1 MTPTTDVRKLRIQPI
16 GGSTAIV
23 EIAGLRLVTDPTLDA
38 PPAAEPDDGMPHRTA
53 PPALSHA
60 ELGHLDAALVSH
72 DEHPDNLDAGGRALL
87 AELPLVLTTK
97 DGAARLQ
104 GAARGLDPFEHADL
118 RGPDG
123 DEVRVTALPAQ
134 HGPDG
139 AEDITGPVLGF
150 LLSGER
156 LPTVY
161 VSGDNASVDVVREIV
176 ARVGPVDVALLF
188 TGGAS
193 IPAFFE
199 GAPLTLTN
207 SDAVEAARL
216 LGVRAVVP
224 IHCEGWTHYAE
235 DSASLA
241 DAFAAAGMVDV
252 LAVVP
257 AGETVEL

>member
-1 MTPTTDVRKLRIQPI
+1 MTTTLNVRKLRIQPI

-38 PPAAEPDDGMPHRTA
+38 PPAVPPDDGMPYRTT
-53 PPALSHA
+53 PPAIGRA
-60 ELGHLDAALVSH
+60 ELGRLDAALVSH
-72 DEHPDNLDAGGRALL
+72 DEHPDNLDVGGRALL
-87 AELPLVLTTK
+87 ADLPLVLTTK

-104 GAARGLDPFEHADL
+104 GTARGLDPFEHVDL

-134 HGPDG
+134 HGPEG
-139 AEDITGPVLGF
+139 AEAVTGPVLGF
-150 LLSGER
+150 LLSGEG

-176 ARVGPVDVALLF
+176 ARVGAVDVALLF

-193 IPAFFE
+193 VPVYFD
-199 GAPLTLTN
+199 GAPLTMT
-207 SDAVEAARL
+207 SADAVEAARL
-216 LGVRAVVP
+216 LGARAVVP

-241 DAFAAAGMVDV
+241 DAFKAAGSDDV
-252 LAVVP
+252 LTLVP
-257 AGETVEL
+257 AGEAVEL